1 MLTEKAYESGFE
13 LLTSVFTNR
22 EMAPRM
28 WWPLLSDLDDEG
40 FTRAILD
47 ICGNQ
52 EQLFPDSNLVAMI
65 RKRAREISAKPK
77 MAELPTGER
86 WVVPDQ
92 ETKEKIRELTG
103 KIGKTGQ

>member
-77 MAELPTGER
+77 MVRASSSWR
-86 WVVPDQ
+86 
-92 ETKEKIRELTG
+92 KIAPG
-103 KIGKTGQ
+103 S